1 MWRVLFEIVVIV
13 GVLGTAFVAV
23 VNVVRFVRQNRGKP
37 LRAWFKAEPTR
48 PCPYCRTPIPIS
60 AAVCA
65 HCRKSVSGSDL
76 PAETK
81 EGPAE

>member
-1 MWRVLFEIVVIV
+1 MWRALFEFALIV

-37 LRAWFKAEPTR
+37 FRSWFEAEPTR
-48 PCPYCRTPIPIS
+48 PCPYCRTPIPVS

-65 HCRKSVSGSDL
+65 HCRRPVSGSGP
-76 PAETK
+76 PAETT

>member
-1 MWRVLFEIVVIV
+1 MWRALFEFALII

-23 VNVVRFVRQNRGKP
+23 VNVVRLVRQNRGKP
-37 LRAWFKAEPTR
+37 LRAWFEAEPMS
-48 PCPYCRTPIPIS
+48 PCPHCRTPIPVS

-65 HCRKSVSGSDL
+65 YCRRPVSGPPSKT
-76 PAETK
+76 P